1 MGTTNGNKVYDDLII
16 GKNGVAIN
24 IVWYDRKEADS
35 ELLYQ
40 ISQDY
45 PKPVIQRHDCLLLV
59 KFTMTQVGGSDAGII
74 REQRS
79 TNTEYRYMEWYRA
92 ESMRVWKMGED
103 VYGNALSK
111 K

>member
-1 MGTTNGNKVYDDLII
+1 MII

-24 IVWYDRKEADS
+24 IVWYDMKEADL

-45 PKPVIQRHDCLLLV
+45 PKPVIQLHDCLILV

-74 REQRS
+74 QEQRS
-79 TNTEYRYMEWYRA
+79 KNTEDRYKEWYRA

-103 VYGNALSK
+103 VYENALSK